1 MHKEELLSFFYKV
14 FFPLW
19 VIIGSFGIYYF
30 YKLGSQYGDV
40 LKRTKT
46 KKIKHIKFRS
56 FSTDDDFEED
66 LADQED
72 SEDYKQ
78 LVEFQRKGLI
88 IFFWILGL
96 YILGIIF
103 AFLLKFYRWQ

>member
-30 YKLGSQYGDV
+30 FKLGSQYSDI

-46 KKIKHIKFRS
+46 KKIKKIKFRS
-56 FSTDDDFEED
+56 FDEDDEFEEGLDD
-66 LADQED
+66 LYD
-72 SEDYKQ
+72 SEDYNQ
-78 LVEFQRKGLI
+78 LLEFQRKGLI
-88 IFFWILGL
+88 IFFWILAL
-96 YILGIIF
+96 YIVGICIV
-103 AFLLKFYRWQ
+103 FLLKVYR